1 MTEVLQEVTSKFVEF
16 IPKHLELGT
25 LYISGEYTTTAHL
38 CACGCGEK
46 VVLPL
51 HPTDWRMKFD
61 GKAITIRPSVGNWSF
76 PCKSHYLITE
86 NRIEWAGQWSDEQIA
101 KGRGRDADRKNKWQ
115 EQHQIQPKSP
125 DPENDPSR
133 KDQTWI
139 QKLLKRLFG

>member
-1 MTEVLQEVTSKFVEF
+1 MTEVLKEIASKFVEF
-16 IPKHLELGT
+16 IPKQLETGT

-61 GKAITIRPSVGNWSF
+61 GKVITIRPSVGNWGF

-101 KGRGRDADRKNKWQ
+101 KGRRRDAHRKLSWQ
-115 EQHQIQPKSP
+115 GQHQIQPVSTCQPTAPSTK
-125 DPENDPSR
+125 DP
-133 KDQTWI
+133 TWI
-139 QKLLKRLFG
+139 QRLFKRLFG